1 MKNKFNL
8 SEKNFIKK
16 YYKLAKTELSLINR
30 SITGKGTLKLLKI
43 IKKEFDDLKIQK
55 IKSGKKIFDWKVP
68 PEWNVKEAYVIDK
81 FNNKIIN
88 IKNNNLH
95 LMGYSIPI
103 NRIISKKN
111 LVSRLHSLPNQPDAI
126 PYLTSYY
133 KKNWGFCVNDKQKK
147 EILKKYKENDKFKVV
162 INSSFKNQG
171 YLNYGEILLKGKSKQ
186 EILISTYICH
196 PSMAN
201 DELSGTIVSMSLIYY
216 FKKFKKLN
224 KSLRFIFIP
233 ETIGSIV
240 YLSKNLNHLKSN
252 LVAGYNLTCIGD
264 EKNHSCLLSKYK
276 DTQADM
282 SLLEAY
288 KNLKIKY
295 KEYSFLKRG
304 SDERQY
310 NSPGIDL
317 PIASIFRTKY
327 GEYPEYHTSL
337 DNFNLVTEKGVSGG
351 FKVAK
356 TAINLIL
363 KKIIPFNQVMCEPQM
378 GKRGLYPLISKID
391 NKLKKITKNY
401 MNFLQ
406 FSDGKND
413 LNKISKIIK
422 LDKKITI
429 KIYNILKKHK
439 LIS

>member
-406 FSDGKND
+406 
-413 LNKISKIIK
+413 
-422 LDKKITI
+422 
-429 KIYNILKKHK
+429 
-439 LIS
+439 LI

>member
-1 MKNKFNL
+1 M
-8 SEKNFIKK
+8 
-16 YYKLAKTELSLINR
+16 
-30 SITGKGTLKLLKI
+30 
-43 IKKEFDDLKIQK
+43 
-55 IKSGKKIFDWKVP
+55 
-68 PEWNVKEAYVIDK
+68 
-81 FNNKIIN
+81 
-88 IKNNNLH
+88 
-95 LMGYSIPI
+95 
-103 NRIISKKN
+103 
-111 LVSRLHSLPNQPDAI
+111 VSRLHSLPNQPDAI

-363 KKIIPFNQVMCEPQM
+363 KKIIPFNQVMCERQM